1 MPPQRAPNAGQIL
14 YNGYHVSRPSRP
26 GTRELRMPVVSTT
39 KMTARQF
46 LELGEDPP
54 GVRLELVDG
63 EVAVSP
69 SPTPKHSYAD
79 TALRTLVHSYV
90 NSNDLGLV
98 FGDVDTIFGGND
110 VRRPDLIFFSKRRL
124 HLIGQKAM
132 EGPPDLCVEIVS
144 PSSTITDRVD
154 KFKQYQAGGVL
165 HYWVL
170 DPFDRNM
177 KGYTLRRRKYVLAG
191 QGEGSGIVHLPPFL
205 GLEIPLAALWLPPIP
220 RNGKR

>member
-1 MPPQRAPNAGQIL
+1 
-14 YNGYHVSRPSRP
+14 
-26 GTRELRMPVVSTT
+26 MPVVSTV

-69 SPTPKHSYAD
+69 SPTPRHSYTD
-79 TALRTLVHSYV
+79 TALRTLLHGHVT
-90 NSNDLGLV
+90 NNDLGLV
-98 FGDVDTIFGGND
+98 FGDVDTIFGVND
-110 VRRPDLIFFSKRRL
+110 VRRPDLIYFSKSRL
-124 HLIGQKAM
+124 HLIGNKAM

-144 PSSTITDRVD
+144 PSSTVIDRVD
-154 KFKQYQAGGVL
+154 KFKQYQNAAVP

-170 DPFDRNM
+170 DPSERTM
-177 KGYTLRRRKYVLAG
+177 QGYTLRRGKYVIAG
-191 QGEGSGIVHLPPFL
+191 EASDNDIVRLPPFPDL
-205 GLEIPLAALWLPPIP
+205 DISLKTLWLPPIR